1 MPSLSSS
8 TKKKRKRKA
17 LAASPNR
24 QWVDACLNDTTI
36 DALTIKERAT
46 VATTTLSY
54 SSTSASVYE
63 TIESYVESRRK
74 TKNSTTKQQKDTNKN
89 DPGMHAFAS
98 IRRITLELSSQVDEI
113 ARSLTGQVYN
123 SLMEDYDLVAVR
135 PTSDKTFQYACT
147 TMDVDCISIH
157 LGSSS
162 SNGMVMRRQLIQQ
175 AVDRGVAFEIP
186 YTGFLQQQRLQFISN
201 ARALV
206 RATRGKNIVCSS
218 MCESVYDM
226 RGPYD
231 VVNLLI
237 VFLGLTEEQAYD
249 CLSTTPMRLIER
261 RRQLYLRGRKNVIL
275 VHHHQEDGDTRD
287 ARKGH
292 DEQKEGERKQQL
304 FDIS

>member
-1 MPSLSSS
+1 MSSKS
-8 TKKKRKRKA
+8 SKKKKRRVTRK
-17 LAASPNR
+17 SKIR

-46 VATTTLSY
+46 VAKTLSF
-54 SSTSASVYE
+54 SFASASVYE
-63 TIESYVESRRK
+63 TIESYMENRQKKQKKRVKATQAVEV
-74 TKNSTTKQQKDTNKN
+74 D
-89 DPGMHAFAS
+89 DPPTS
-98 IRRITLELSSQVDEI
+98 IRRITLQLSSQVDEI
-113 ARSLTGQVYN
+113 ARSLTGHVYG

-147 TMDVDCISIH
+147 TMDVDVISMQ
-157 LGSSS
+157 LMSPN

-186 YTGFLQQQRLQFISN
+186 YSGFLQQQRLQFISN
-201 ARALV
+201 ARALA

-218 MCESVYDM
+218 GCGSVYEM

-231 VVNLLI
+231 VANLLV

-249 CLSTTPMRLIER
+249 CLSTTPMRLVEK
-261 RRQLYLRGRKNVIL
+261 RRQSFLRGRKNVIL
-275 VHHHQEDGDTRD
+275 TPVMD
-287 ARKGH
+287 ASGSAKEEEEEEEEGRKRKKKDSGLAVT
-292 DEQKEGERKQQL
+292 ERL